1 MRRAVNFNPEWGYF
15 APAPSFMRTVRI
27 VAVAAIVGATAGAAV
42 VFSLV
47 DRPAAEESVAARTL
61 VVEPEAALAAP
72 AVAEL
77 LPVQKVQNQGIAGPA
92 AVAAAES
99 GSATTVQRPAGTA
112 GLAESPPSTDP
123 APALARPVMG
133 PSGTPLQIMPIRKP
147 QLTWRGL
154 APQSAPAVR
163 GPLALLPT
171 HSARA
176 ATGANPSP
184 IVY

>member
-1 MRRAVNFNPEWGYF
+1 
-15 APAPSFMRTVRI
+15 MRTVRVVFI
-27 VAVAAIVGATAGAAV
+27 AAAVGATAGAAV

-47 DRPAAEESVAARTL
+47 DRPAAEESVAVRTL
-61 VVEPEAALAAP
+61 VVAEPEVARAPP

-77 LPVQKVQNQGIAGPA
+77 APPQRMQNQGIARPA

-99 GSATTVQRPAGTA
+99 GSAVTVQRPAGIA

-123 APALARPVMG
+123 APALARPVTG
-133 PSGTPLQIMPIRKP
+133 PSGTPLQTMPVRKP
-147 QLTWRGL
+147 QLTWHSL
-154 APQSAPAVR
+154 APPSAPAVR

-176 ATGANPSP
+176 ATAANPP
-184 IVY
+184 RIVY